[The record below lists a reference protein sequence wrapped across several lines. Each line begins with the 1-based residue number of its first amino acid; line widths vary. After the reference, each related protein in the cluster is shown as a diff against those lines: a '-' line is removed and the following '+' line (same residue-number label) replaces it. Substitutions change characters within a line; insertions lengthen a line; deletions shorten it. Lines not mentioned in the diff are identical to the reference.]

1 MLVQVD
7 GDYHQE
13 SLLLEYQP
21 EVEGA
26 TGLQAEDCVFTPS
39 REGIAQV
46 VVANRSG
53 FTQVA
58 EEGEKIREA
67 SVVGVVEP
75 MDSVFS
81 AQTFM
86 LDSRDATHQVKRKD
100 IHRRKK
106 IRVMFGSTALPEAK
120 KKLLK
125 LLEDYHQAFCL
136 DERERGET
144 DLIEMQIETGDA
156 VPKRQRARRMPLAIR
171 SEVAKQL
178 RKMQDMGVIQQSCSA
193 WASPVVMVRK
203 KDGTHRFCV
212 DYRELNSGSPML
224 ASCSKYS
231 WASKG
236 PDFVSVYIDDVLV
249 FSRSL
254 EEHMDHLAQVID
266 RLQGAGLK
274 IKPSKCSF
282 MCQEVEYLGHIITP
296 SGRIDLLRLPWSSVK
311 TLS

>member
-13 SLLLEYQP
+13 SLLLEYQS

-26 TGLQAEDCVFTPS
+26 TGLQVEDCVFTPS

-46 VVANRSG
+46 VVAKRSG

-58 EEGEKIREA
+58 EGEKLGEA
-67 SVVGVVEP
+67 HVVRVVGP
-75 MDSVFS
+75 MDNVFN

-86 LDSRDATHQVKRKD
+86 LDSRDATNQVKRKD

-106 IRVMFGSTALPEAK
+106 IRAMFGSTALPEAK
-120 KKLLK
+120 KEKLLK

-178 RKMQDMGVIQQSCSA
+178 RKMQDMCSA
-193 WASPVVMVRK
+193 VR
-203 KDGTHRFCV
+203 
-212 DYRELNSGSPML
+212 
-224 ASCSKYS
+224 
-231 WASKG
+231 G
-236 PDFVSVYIDDVLV
+236 PC
-249 FSRSL
+249 RN
-254 EEHMDHLAQVID
+254 
-266 RLQGAGLK
+266 G
-274 IKPSKCSF
+274 P
-282 MCQEVEYLGHIITP
+282 
-296 SGRIDLLRLPWSSVK
+296 
-311 TLS
+311 